1 MGDVYCATDET
12 LGRTVAIKVL
22 AERYA
27 EDESIRARF
36 RREALAAARL
46 SGDPNIVTIF
56 DVGEWHDRPF
66 IVMEYMSRGSL
77 EGVLRSQRTQPP
89 AQALRWLGQAAAA
102 LDHAHAN
109 GIVHRDVKPGNLLLD
124 ANANVHVADFGIA
137 SAAGLDSLTLT
148 GTVLG
153 TAGYISPEQ
162 AQGGRATA
170 ASDEYALGVVA
181 FELLTGE
188 RPFERESMT
197 AEAAA
202 HVNEPVPSACGR
214 SERLPCELDPVFERA
229 LAKDP
234 AERYPTCGELV
245 EYLGNAFD
253 EAAGQTRTL
262 APPPAPPR
270 LPIFVGG
277 GSGRRS
283 RARWPLMLALLGVA
297 AVVGAIIAVALTSG
311 GGGSP
316 SASRARTIVRT
327 VTSQGQTKTVRV
339 TTPAP
344 PPPPASPPPASPPPP
359 PSPATGNPSQ
369 LVDQATGKIRSGD
382 YAGAL
387 PLAQQAL
394 TQLQGTGQPY
404 EAYAAYD
411 VGTSLAHTGRCAEA
425 MKYLAQSE
433 RIQGHRSEIDA
444 DRAYCK
450 SH

>member
-1 MGDVYCATDET
+1 
-12 LGRTVAIKVL
+12 
-22 AERYA
+22 
-27 EDESIRARF
+27 
-36 RREALAAARL
+36 
-46 SGDPNIVTIF
+46 
-56 DVGEWHDRPF
+56 
-66 IVMEYMSRGSL
+66 
-77 EGVLRSQRTQPP
+77 
-89 AQALRWLGQAAAA
+89 
-102 LDHAHAN
+102 
-109 GIVHRDVKPGNLLLD
+109 
-124 ANANVHVADFGIA
+124 
-137 SAAGLDSLTLT
+137 
-148 GTVLG
+148 
-153 TAGYISPEQ
+153 
-162 AQGGRATA
+162 
-170 ASDEYALGVVA
+170 
-181 FELLTGE
+181 
-188 RPFERESMT
+188 
-197 AEAAA
+197 
-202 HVNEPVPSACGR
+202 
-214 SERLPCELDPVFERA
+214 
-229 LAKDP
+229 
-234 AERYPTCGELV
+234 
-245 EYLGNAFD
+245 
-253 EAAGQTRTL
+253 
-262 APPPAPPR
+262 
-270 LPIFVGG
+270 
-277 GSGRRS
+277 
-283 RARWPLMLALLGVA
+283 MLALLGVA
-297 AVVGAIIAVALTSG
+297 AVVGAIVAVALTSG